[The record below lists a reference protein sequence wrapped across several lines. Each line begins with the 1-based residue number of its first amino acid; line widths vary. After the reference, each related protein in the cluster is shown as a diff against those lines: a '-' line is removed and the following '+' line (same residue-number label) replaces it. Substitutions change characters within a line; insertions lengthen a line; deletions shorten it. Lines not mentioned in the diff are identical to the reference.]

1 MRYQAMSHER
11 QWRPRLCPA
20 FLIISNHS
28 SPRLRH
34 CTIGT
39 PVPISMSVNGAPVV
53 PACAGTTIDLSPA
66 ATGAIGPVV
75 SIQGEPTSA
84 NVAPGQCTYVYSSY
98 M

>member
-1 MRYQAMSHER
+1 MV
-11 QWRPRLCPA
+11 PPLCPA
-20 FLIISNHS
+20 FLIISKHP

-34 CTIGT
+34 CTTGT

-53 PACAGTTIDLSPA
+53 PACAGATINLSPA

-75 SIQGEPTSA
+75 SIQGEPTIA
-84 NVAPGQCTYVYSSY
+84 NMVPGQCTYVYSSY